1 MSNAMIAEVVQQME
15 NLPDNLQ
22 QQVLDFI
29 EKLTISAQRGV
40 PGKRLLQFAGI
51 IPPDDLKLMSQAIE
65 QDCEQVDLNE
75 W

>member
-1 MSNAMIAEVVQQME
+1 MSNAVIAEVVQQME
-15 NLPDNLQ
+15 NLPTNLQ

-29 EKLTISAQRGV
+29 KKLTVSTQHGI

-51 IPPDDLKLMSQAIE
+51 IPSDDLKLMSQAIE
-65 QDCEQVDLNE
+65 QDCEQVDLHE